1 MQVRPLRDPSK
12 FQKIGPKIR
21 AILHEHGRGNV
32 AFAAPWPTS
41 VDNPVPEEFLKLLG
55 GLNYRKK
62 DTEYVAQ
69 SIAKFGFVN
78 KLTPI
83 TVFPAQIGCN
93 SLRRLAMRTT
103 YWEPYRD
110 NLAFFLPVS
119 SPPKPTFQKTKKYG
133 TMLAKQVY
141 DGGGPFLIQDSE
153 MMVAEAL
160 TRMGYLDE
168 LFNTDLPE
176 ALLTFTNMPRNK
188 LVLRK
193 YCNALPYPT
202 DTAADVEHKLRRAFM
217 SHDTSGNWRV
227 APKDAAVRR
236 KLCKIGFL
244 AQEVEPKA
252 VVLQAMRDFSRSRNL
267 EEMCSYNG
275 NVFQILRY
283 MGRSDASQTGTVDFR
298 R

>member
-1 MQVRPLRDPSK
+1 M
-12 FQKIGPKIR
+12 
-21 AILHEHGRGNV
+21 

-41 VDNPVPEEFLKLLG
+41 VDYQVPEELLELLG

-93 SLRRLAMRTT
+93 ELRRLAMCST
-103 YWEPYRD
+103 YWEPYRE
-110 NLAFFLPVS
+110 NMAFFLPLS
-119 SPPKPTFQKTKKYG
+119 SPHKPTNKKTKKYG

-160 TRMGYLDE
+160 TRMGYLDD
-168 LFNTDLPE
+168 LLNADLPE

-193 YCNALPYPT
+193 YCNALPSPT
-202 DTAADVEHKLRRAFM
+202 DTVAEVKHKLREAFM
-217 SHDTSGNWRV
+217 SHDSSGQWRV

-236 KLCKIGFL
+236 ELCKTGFL
-244 AQEVEPKA
+244 AQEVEPKT
-252 VVLQAMRDFSRSRNL
+252 VVFQAMRDFARSRNL
-267 EEMCSYNG
+267 EEMCSYSG
-275 NVFQILRY
+275 NVFRILRY
-283 MGRSDASQTGTVDFR
+283 LSRSDTSQTGTIDFR